1 MVRLAGDVAPERF
14 NGFYNQVAPGVDL
27 MKRQFQDIPSPDFL
41 VRQSGLHAGFPKPRT
56 KLRNIDGFMNSST
69 NFNSVQNAPHF
80 IRMRYQH
87 LAQRAAERAAREL
100 EENRKKIH
108 YLRQMDADRKE
119 ARRTKVKET
128 PYKSEAAGLKLKQ
141 AQRQVLYKGAY
152 RMQRETTRSV
162 KQKKLLDKFVGR
174 DSDALLRKI
183 AKVEEPLDEDDLDE
197 LKRADK
203 RLQDELKVAVAAT
216 PGGVAPQTVERLR
229 RLASMRE
236 IIPAA

>member
-14 NGFYNQVAPGVDL
+14 NGFYNQTAPAVDL

-41 VRQSGLHAGFPKPRT
+41 VRQSGLHAGFAKPRT
-56 KLRNIDGFMNSST
+56 KLRNIDGFANSST

-108 YLRQMDADRKE
+108 YLKQADADRKE

-128 PYKSEAAGLKLKQ
+128 PYRSYAAGLKLKQ
-141 AQRQVLYKGAY
+141 ALRQVLYKGDY

-162 KQKKLLDKFVGR
+162 KQKKLLDKFSGR
-174 DSDALLRKI
+174 DTDTLLRKI
-183 AKVEEPLDEDDLDE
+183 AKVEEPLDDNDLEDLRRVDTQLQIDL
-197 LKRADK
+197 RAARD
-203 RLQDELKVAVAAT
+203 AA
-216 PGGVAPQTVERLR
+216 GAPPTVEGLR
-229 RLASMRE
+229 RAASMRE
-236 IIPAA
+236 INPRS

>member
-14 NGFYNQVAPGVDL
+14 NGFYNQVAPATDL
-27 MKRQFQDIPSPDFL
+27 MKRQMQDIPSPDFL

-56 KLRNIDGFMNSST
+56 KLRNLDGFTNSST
-69 NFNSVQNAPHF
+69 NFSTVQNAPHF

-108 YLRQMDADRKE
+108 YLRQADADRKE

-128 PYKSEAAGLKLKQ
+128 PYKSSAAGLKLKQ
-141 AQRQVLYKGAY
+141 ALRSVLYKGDY

-162 KQKKLLDKFVGR
+162 RQKKLLDKFTGR
-174 DSDALLRKI
+174 DTDTLLRKI
-183 AKVEEPLDEDDLDE
+183 AKVEEPLDDDDLDE
-197 LKRADK
+197 LKRADTK
-203 RLQDELKVAVAAT
+203 LQLDLAAAQAA
-216 PGGVAPQTVERLR
+216 GGAPATVEKLR
-229 RLASMRE
+229 RAASMRE
-236 IIPAA
+236 IVPAA